1 MNDLKNINILMIK
14 KFKNPKG
21 NVLRGFRK
29 NDKYLENSA
38 EIYFSWINKK
48 AIKGWKLHK
57 KMSMNLV
64 VPIGKVKFV
73 FYDGKNFKTVIVGEK
88 NYNRIFVPNNIFFL
102 FQNLYKQKSLVV
114 NNASIIHQ
122 NKNETITISLNKI
135 NYKWKN

>member
-1 MNDLKNINILMIK
+1 MNLLKNIKVLKLK

-48 AIKGWKLHK
+48 TIKGWKLHK

-64 VPIGKVKFV
+64 VPIGKVIFV
-73 FYDGKNFKTVIVGEK
+73 FYDSKNFKTIIVGEK
-88 NYNRIFVPNNIFFL
+88 NYSRIFVPNNIFFA
-102 FQNLYKQKSLVV
+102 FQNLHEEKSLVV

-122 NKNETITISLNKI
+122 NKNESVTISLNKI

>member
-1 MNDLKNINILMIK
+1 MNDLKNIKILKLK
-14 KFKNPKG
+14 KFKNLKYFE
-21 NVLRGFRK
+21 VQ

-73 FYDGKNFKTVIVGEK
+73 FYDGKI
-88 NYNRIFVPNNIFFL
+88 L
-102 FQNLYKQKSLVV
+102 KQL
-114 NNASIIHQ
+114 
-122 NKNETITISLNKI
+122 
-135 NYKWKN
+135 